1 MSNYYEGAMA
11 QVKKEQEILDF
22 YNREIE
28 NPDLKEE
35 LDNLTLSE
43 KARLLAFV
51 QLRDKELYS
60 KLEKLIF

>member
-28 NPDLKEE
+28 NTDFKED
-35 LDNLTLSE
+35 LDNFTFSE

-51 QLRDKELYS
+51 HLRDKELYS
-60 KLEKLIF
+60 KLKKLIF

>member
-1 MSNYYEGAMA
+1 MSNYYEGAMK

-43 KARLLAFV
+43 KARLLAFT